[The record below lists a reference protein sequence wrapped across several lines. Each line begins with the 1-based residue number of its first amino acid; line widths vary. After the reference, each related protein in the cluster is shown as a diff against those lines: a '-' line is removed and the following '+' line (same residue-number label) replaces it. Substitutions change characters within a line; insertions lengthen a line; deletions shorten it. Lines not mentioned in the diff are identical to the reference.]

1 MRRRIA
7 CNIVLLLLLALTL
20 PCFSQDFPLI
30 HFTKKE
36 GLPSNMVYQVYRDS
50 KGFLW
55 FATDK
60 GVSRFNG
67 TRFET
72 FTTSDGLTDND
83 VINLFEDHYGR
94 LWLNGFKGS
103 LCYYKDGKIYSPAN
117 SAFLNMPFNTSN
129 VFAIIYEKDSSFTLL
144 FTDRDVFVNIKDTTW
159 RAYYLNKVPGKKWDD
174 LPVWV
179 SKGAPGTY
187 DVLTVHGSLV
197 MDTSY
202 NTLFN
207 HTNKPG
213 IKYRCRIGQD
223 MTYLVS
229 ENAIYSNNKQ
239 IYNFTRPNENFDNV
253 NSLYVDSTNIFLG
266 TEKGL
271 IINNGTPL
279 LKDCRISD
287 VSKDI
292 NGNYWVTTLN
302 NGVFHFNR
310 HFQDVNH
317 YGNSYEGTVRFAFE
331 EKGTLF
337 FATSAQSLFRFS
349 KGKASRIFDM
359 SKYREGSEQ
368 PIQEPG
374 YVTDD
379 QGNYHLLQGFQHF
392 ILGNLLADKPAVKT
406 NHIVRS
412 PIYYV
417 YLIFSTK
424 AICSTPQY
432 IYIVMGGNYMLRL
445 DRSKVSTGN
454 ASALEIVIRY
464 SDGQR
469 IYAMA
474 KTGDNTIMFSTGK
487 GMYKL
492 EDKTPVLL
500 TSFKGLSL
508 HRFYILGNYIVG
520 WNNSNRLIICN
531 NINSD
536 RMIADT
542 VALQDCIWDKAY
554 PLDGQRL
561 LISTNNQYR
570 VLQLKPGGG
579 RPAYELSTVED
590 PFIPGDAEY
599 IFSNGHTCYFFKN
612 GNITAVPVPGLLKKA
627 VLPRLFFTSVSTPH
641 KTYTTGADSL
651 SIPFGESGSIH
662 ISFAALAFGMTN
674 TTYEY
679 SVSRNRQDNWQV
691 IKSEEINLLS
701 AHYGDYT
708 IKVRAKSASNVYSE
722 PVSLLL
728 TIERPFWATW
738 WFILLMVLCGA
749 ALLWWMARIIIL
761 YSVRK
766 KEQVYAS
773 EIKFMKLEYKAL
785 NALMNPHFIFNSL
798 NNIQGLVNG
807 DNRQAANQYLV
818 TFADLIRQNMH
829 NASKELI
836 TLEKEMELIGN
847 YLKLE
852 KLRFNEWLNYS
863 IDIEEHIDT
872 GSILIPPLLVQP
884 LVENAIRHGLVHR
897 QSADSLLTVRIHED
911 DDEVLYIE
919 VRDNGAGLSGSRKQA
934 SLYESTGLENI
945 RKRTA
950 QLKLIHNID
959 VSFHISEI
967 KDRSGAVQ
975 GTLAVISIQPSGPAQ
990 QRRS

>member
-1 MRRRIA
+1 MCRWIA
-7 CNIVLLLLLALTL
+7 SNIVLLLHLALTL

-60 GVSRFNG
+60 GVSRYNG
-67 TRFET
+67 TSFET

-94 LWLNGFKGS
+94 LWLNCFKGN

-117 SAFLNMPFNTSN
+117 SAFLNLPFNTSH
-129 VFAIIYEKDSSFTLL
+129 VFSTSLEKDSSFTLL
-144 FTDRDVFVNIKDTTW
+144 FSDREVFVNIKDTTW
-159 RAYYLNKVPGKKWDD
+159 HAYYLDSVQGKRTGD
-174 LPVWV
+174 LPQSV
-179 SKGAPGTY
+179 SKRSEGTY
-187 DVLTVHGSLV
+187 ELITIHGSMLI
-197 MDTSY
+197 DTSY
-202 NTLFN
+202 KTLSSGIG
-207 HTNKPG
+207 KPVARH
-213 IKYRCRIGQD
+213 KCRIGQN
-223 MTYLVS
+223 MIYLVS
-229 ENAIYSNNKQ
+229 EKKIYKDNKPIYS
-239 IYNFTRPNENFDNV
+239 FTRQDEMYNNV
-253 NSLYVDSTNIFLG
+253 NSLFINKADTFLG

-271 IINNGTPL
+271 VINRGAPL
-279 LKDCRISD
+279 LKECRISD
-287 VSKDI
+287 VSQDI

-302 NGVFHFNR
+302 NGVYHFNR
-310 HFQDVNH
+310 RFTDVKC
-317 YGNSYEGTVRFAFE
+317 YGNSYTGAVRFAFE
-331 EKGTLF
+331 EKGMLF
-337 FATSAQSLFRFS
+337 FATSNQDLFRFNG
-349 KGKASRIFDM
+349 GKANRIFDI
-359 SKYREGSEQ
+359 SKYGNGGDG
-368 PIQEPG
+368 PVQEPG
-374 YVTDD
+374 YIIDD
-379 QGNYHLLQGFQHF
+379 QGDYHFLHSRQHF
-392 ILGNLLADKPAVKT
+392 IMRHLLT
-406 NHIVRS
+406 NRPLIKRNPIVQS
-412 PIYYV
+412 PVLYV
-417 YLIFSTK
+417 HRIFGIK
-424 AICSTPQY
+424 ASCSTPQY
-432 IYIVMGGNYMLRL
+432 IYIVLSGYFILRL
-445 DRSKVSTGN
+445 DRSKVRSGN
-454 ASALEIVIRY
+454 TSALEDVIWF

-469 IYAMA
+469 IYTMA
-474 KTGDNTIMFSTGK
+474 KTSDNAIWFSTGK

-492 EDKTPVLL
+492 QDTTAVLQ
-500 TSFKGLSL
+500 TSFKGLIL
-508 HRFYILGNYIVG
+508 HRFYILDDYIVG
-520 WNNSNRLIICN
+520 WNNSNRLTICG
-531 NINSD
+531 NINK
-536 RMIADT
+536 RMTVDT
-542 VALQDCIWDKAY
+542 VPLQNCIWDKAY
-554 PLDGQRL
+554 PLDKQHL

-570 VLQLKPGGG
+570 ILQLKPNGQ

-590 PFIPGDAEY
+590 PFVPVDAEY
-599 IFSNGHTCYFFKN
+599 VFSNGQTCYFFKG
-612 GNITAVPVPGLLKKA
+612 GNITAIPVPSLLQKA
-627 VLPRLFFTSVSTPH
+627 APPRVFFTSVSTLR
-641 KTYTTGADSL
+641 KTYITGAGRL
-651 SIPFGESGSIH
+651 SIPFRESGNIR
-662 ISFAALAFGMTN
+662 ISFAALAFGMTDM
-674 TTYEY
+674 TYEY
-679 SVSRNRQDNWQV
+679 TVSGSRQHNWQV
-691 IKSEEINLLS
+691 IKNEEINMLS
-701 AHYGDYT
+701 SHHGDYT
-708 IKVRAKSASNVYSE
+708 ITVRAKSASNVYSQ

-738 WFILLMVLCGA
+738 WFIMLMALCSAG
-749 ALLWWMARIIIL
+749 LLWWIIRIIIS
-761 YSVRK
+761 YFVKR
-766 KEQVYAS
+766 KEQVHAS

-818 TFADLIRQNMH
+818 TFAHLIRQNMH

-852 KLRFNEWLNYS
+852 KLRFNEWLHYS
-863 IDIEEHIDT
+863 IDIEDHIDT

-897 QSADSLLTVRIHED
+897 QSADSLLTIRIHED

-919 VRDNGAGLSGSRKQA
+919 VKDNGAGLSHSRSQP

-990 QRRS
+990 QHRS